1 MLTIVSK
8 ICCLLYLGGNQVL
21 LCHPKK
27 VKDQAVHGPPH
38 WSSYIIISK
47 VNIII
52 SKVMTKA
59 WRKALSKHNLANL
72 VSHIVCVSH
81 ILLRPYCAGLYLLA
95 SRNIKLQCGK
105 LFCVW
110 DIFYKSMPKNTTW
123 QNTAHKSDFQLK
135 RWNEHSFWTL
145 FRWSVNLCYMK
156 QWNSKSV

>member
-8 ICCLLYLGGNQVL
+8 ISSVFGGKSSFFVS
-21 LCHPKK
+21 
-27 VKDQAVHGPPH
+27 QAVHRPPH
-38 WSSYIIISK
+38 CAICWSSY
-47 VNIII
+47 III

>member
-8 ICCLLYLGGNQVL
+8 ISSVFGGKSSFFVS
-21 LCHPKK
+21 
-27 VKDQAVHGPPH
+27 QAVHRPPH
-38 WSSYIIISK
+38 CAICWSLYIIISK
-47 VNIII
+47 LYIII

-72 VSHIVCVSH
+72 VRHIFCVSH

-105 LFCVW
+105 LGEIFLCL
-110 DIFYKSMPKNTTW
+110 IFYKLMPENTTW